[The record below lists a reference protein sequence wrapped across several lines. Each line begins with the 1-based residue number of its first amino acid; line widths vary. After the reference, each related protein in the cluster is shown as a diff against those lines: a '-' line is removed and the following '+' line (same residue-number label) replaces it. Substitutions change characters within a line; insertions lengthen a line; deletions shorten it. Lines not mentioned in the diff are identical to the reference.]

1 MTEIENEKWIELSN
15 NNGNLVFKEQSDDE
29 KLNESAGDDKARST
43 QHDFMKVQE
52 MEEALRRSK
61 DVEVLLINQNKAAYI
76 LQWRFDGK

>member
-1 MTEIENEKWIELSN
+1 
-15 NNGNLVFKEQSDDE
+15 
-29 KLNESAGDDKARST
+29 
-43 QHDFMKVQE
+43 MKVQE